1 MPIHDQG
8 YRRYEGHRV
17 PVGRAWWTM
26 ARMHLVTA
34 FKRRWFLMLVFAG
47 WARFLGYAGFYIVGP
62 VFIPQMSTFAE
73 MNPQVFRNFLNGQ
86 GFFVFLITIV
96 LGGLIADDRR
106 ANALQL
112 YLSKPLTRVEYILGK
127 AAPLLI
133 LILGLTLVPGLCLIL
148 LQIVFS
154 GSLSFLA
161 NNLFLL
167 PAITLASLI
176 RALLSTAMILA
187 LSSLSKS
194 RRFVAVMYAGII
206 FFTLAMQQV
215 LRGITGSRAWAAI
228 APSNMMDVLT
238 DWVFRV
244 RGPQPVP
251 VYVAVLVIV
260 GLIALSAWIL
270 ERKVRPVE
278 VVA

>member
-8 YRRYEGHRV
+8 YRRYQGRRV

-26 ARMHLVTA
+26 ARMHLITA
-34 FKRRWFLMLVFAG
+34 FKRRWFLLMLFAG
-47 WARFLGYAGFYIVGP
+47 WIQFFVMGLIIVAPVLFPQLSSFTSTTPQIFRDFLSR
-62 VFIPQMSTFAE
+62 Q
-73 MNPQVFRNFLNGQ
+73 Q
-86 GFFVFLITIV
+86 FFVFIITIV

-112 YLSKPLTRVEYILGK
+112 YLSKPLTRVEYIVGK

-133 LILGLTLVPGLCLIL
+133 LILGVTLVPAL
-148 LQIVFS
+148 LLLLVQIVFS
-154 GSLSFLA
+154 GSFSFLT
-161 NNLFLL
+161 NNLFVL
-167 PAITLASLI
+167 PAITLASLV
-176 RALLSTAMILA
+176 RALLSTFTILA

-194 RRFVAVMYAGII
+194 RRFVAIMYAGLI
-206 FFTLAMQQV
+206 FFTSSMHQV
-215 LRGITGSRAWAAI
+215 LRSITGSQAWAAI
-228 APSNMMDVLT
+228 SPGNMVDVFT

-260 GLIALSAWIL
+260 GLIAASLWVL
-270 ERKVRPVE
+270 ERRVRPVE
-278 VVA
+278 IVA

>member
-8 YRRYEGHRV
+8 YRRYQGRRV

-26 ARMHLVTA
+26 ARMHLITA
-34 FKRRWFLMLVFAG
+34 FKRRWFLLMLFAG
-47 WARFLGYAGFYIVGP
+47 WIQFFVMGLIIVAPVLFPQLSSFTSTTPQIFRDFLSR
-62 VFIPQMSTFAE
+62 Q
-73 MNPQVFRNFLNGQ
+73 Q
-86 GFFVFLITIV
+86 FFVFIITIV

-112 YLSKPLTRVEYILGK
+112 YLSKPLTRVEYIVGK

-133 LILGLTLVPGLCLIL
+133 LILGVTLVPAL
-148 LQIVFS
+148 LLLLVQIVFS
-154 GSLSFLA
+154 GSFSFLT
-161 NNLFLL
+161 NNLFVL
-167 PAITLASLI
+167 PAITLASLV
-176 RALLSTAMILA
+176 RALLSTFTILA

-194 RRFVAVMYAGII
+194 RRFVAIMYAGLI
-206 FFTLAMQQV
+206 FFTSSIHQV
-215 LRGITGSRAWAAI
+215 LRSITGSQAWAAI
-228 APSNMMDVLT
+228 SPGNMVDVFT

-260 GLIALSAWIL
+260 GLIAASLWVL
-270 ERKVRPVE
+270 ERRVRPVE
-278 VVA
+278 IVA

>member
-8 YRRYEGHRV
+8 YQRYQGQRV

-26 ARMHLVTA
+26 ARMHLITA
-34 FKRRWFLMLVFAG
+34 FKRRWFLLLVFAG
-47 WARFLGYAGFYIVGP
+47 WARFLGYAAFYIIGP
-62 VFIPQMSTFAE
+62 VFIPQMASFAQT
-73 MNPQVFRNFLNGQ
+73 NPQTFRNFLNGQ

-112 YLSKPLTRVEYILGK
+112 YLSKPVTRIEYILGK

-133 LILGLTLVPGLCLIL
+133 LILGLTLVPALCLIV

-154 GSLSFLA
+154 GSVSFLA

-167 PAITLASLI
+167 PAITLASLV
-176 RALLSTAMILA
+176 RALLSTFMILA

-194 RRFVAVMYAGII
+194 RRFVAIMYAGII

-215 LRGITGSRAWAAI
+215 LRAITGSRAWAAI
-228 APSNMMDVLT
+228 APSNMMDVFT
-238 DWVFRV
+238 DWIFRV
-244 RGPQPVP
+244 RTPQPVP

-270 ERKVRPVE
+270 ERRVRPVE
-278 VVA
+278 IVA

>member
-8 YRRYEGHRV
+8 YQRYQGHRL

-26 ARMHLVTA
+26 ARMHLITA
-34 FKRRWFLMLVFAG
+34 FKRRWFVAILLVG
-47 WARFLGYAGFYIVGP
+47 WIQFFVVALIIVAP
-62 VFIPQMSTFAE
+62 VFFPQLSGITSTT
-73 MNPQVFRNFLNGQ
+73 PLTFRDFLNRQ
-86 GFFVFLITIV
+86 SFFVFIITIV

-112 YLSKPLTRVEYILGK
+112 YLSKPLTRIEYILGK

-133 LILGLTLVPGLCLIL
+133 LILGVTLVPALGLLL

-154 GSLSFLA
+154 GSISFLA

-167 PAITLASLI
+167 PAIILASLT
-176 RALLSTAMILA
+176 RALLSTFMILA

-194 RRFVAVMYAGII
+194 RRFVAVMYAGIT
-206 FFTLAMQQV
+206 FFTLAMHQV
-215 LRGITGSRAWAAI
+215 LRSITGSRAWAAI
-228 APSNMMDVLT
+228 APSNMVDVFS

-244 RGPQPVP
+244 RAPQPVP

-260 GLIALSAWIL
+260 GLIAASVWIL
-270 ERKVRPVE
+270 ERRVRPVE
-278 VVA
+278 IVA

>member
-1 MPIHDQG
+1 
-8 YRRYEGHRV
+8 
-17 PVGRAWWTM
+17 
-26 ARMHLVTA
+26 
-34 FKRRWFLMLVFAG
+34 
-47 WARFLGYAGFYIVGP
+47 
-62 VFIPQMSTFAE
+62 
-73 MNPQVFRNFLNGQ
+73 
-86 GFFVFLITIV
+86 VFLITIV

-112 YLSKPLTRVEYILGK
+112 YLSKPVTRIEYILGK

-133 LILGLTLVPGLCLIL
+133 LILGLTLVPALCLIL

-154 GSLSFLA
+154 GSVSFLA

-167 PAITLASLI
+167 PAITLASLV
-176 RALLSTAMILA
+176 RALLSTFMILA

-194 RRFVAVMYAGII
+194 RRFVAIMYAGII

-215 LRGITGSRAWAAI
+215 LRAITGSRAWAAI
-228 APSNMMDVLT
+228 APSNMMDVFT
-238 DWVFRV
+238 DWIFRV
-244 RGPQPVP
+244 RTPQPVP

-270 ERKVRPVE
+270 ERRVRPVE
-278 VVA
+278 IVA

>member
-8 YRRYEGHRV
+8 YQRYQGQRV

-26 ARMHLVTA
+26 ARMHLITA
-34 FKRRWFLMLVFAG
+34 FKRRWFLLLVFAG
-47 WARFLGYAGFYIVGP
+47 WARFLGYAAFYIIGP
-62 VFIPQMSTFAE
+62 VFIPQMASFAQT
-73 MNPQVFRNFLNGQ
+73 NPQTFRNFLNGQ

-112 YLSKPLTRVEYILGK
+112 YLSKPVTRIEYILGK

-133 LILGLTLVPGLCLIL
+133 LILGLTLVPALCLIV

-154 GSLSFLA
+154 GSVSFLA

-167 PAITLASLI
+167 PAITLAALV
-176 RALLSTAMILA
+176 RALLSTFMILA

-194 RRFVAVMYAGII
+194 RRFVAIMYAGII

-215 LRGITGSRAWAAI
+215 LRAITGSRAWAAI
-228 APSNMMDVLT
+228 APSNMMDVFT
-238 DWVFRV
+238 DWIFRV
-244 RGPQPVP
+244 RTPQPVP

-270 ERKVRPVE
+270 ERR
-278 VVA
+278 

>member
-8 YRRYEGHRV
+8 YQRYQGQRV

-26 ARMHLVTA
+26 ARMHLITA
-34 FKRRWFLMLVFAG
+34 FKRRWFLLLVVAG
-47 WARFLGYAGFYIVGP
+47 WARFLGYAAFYIIGP
-62 VFIPQMSTFAE
+62 VFIPQMASFAQT
-73 MNPQVFRNFLNGQ
+73 NPQTFRNFLNGQ

-112 YLSKPLTRVEYILGK
+112 YLSKPVTRIEYILGK

-133 LILGLTLVPGLCLIL
+133 LILGLTLVPALCLIV

-154 GSLSFLA
+154 GSVSFLA

-167 PAITLASLI
+167 PAITLASLV
-176 RALLSTAMILA
+176 RALLSTFMILA

-194 RRFVAVMYAGII
+194 RRFVAIMYAGII

-215 LRGITGSRAWAAI
+215 LRAITGSRAWAAI
-228 APSNMMDVLT
+228 APSNMMDVFT
-238 DWVFRV
+238 DWIFRV
-244 RGPQPVP
+244 RSPQPVP

-270 ERKVRPVE
+270 ERRVRPVE
-278 VVA
+278 IVA

>member
-8 YRRYEGHRV
+8 YRRYEGKRV

-34 FKRRWFLMLVFAG
+34 FKRRWFLMMLFAG
-47 WARFLGYAGFYIVGP
+47 WIQFFVLALIIVAP
-62 VFIPQMSTFAE
+62 VFFPQLSGVTSTT
-73 MNPQVFRNFLNGQ
+73 PQTFRDFLTRQ
-86 GFFVFLITIV
+86 QFFVFIITIV

-112 YLSKPLTRVEYILGK
+112 YLSKPLTRVEYIVGK

-133 LILGLTLVPGLCLIL
+133 LILGVTLLPALCLLIV
-148 LQIVFS
+148 QIVFS
-154 GSLSFLA
+154 GSFSFLT
-161 NNLFLL
+161 NNLFVL
-167 PAITLASLI
+167 PAITLASLA
-176 RALLSTAMILA
+176 RALLSTFMILA

-194 RRFVAVMYAGII
+194 RRFVAVMYAGLI
-206 FFTLAMQQV
+206 FFTSSMHQV
-215 LRGITGSRAWAAI
+215 LRSITGSRSWAAI
-228 APSNMMDVLT
+228 SPGNMVDVFS

-244 RGPQPVP
+244 RAPQPVP

-260 GLIALSAWIL
+260 GLIAVSLWVL
-270 ERKVRPVE
+270 ERRVRPVE
-278 VVA
+278 IVA

>member
-1 MPIHDQG
+1 
-8 YRRYEGHRV
+8 
-17 PVGRAWWTM
+17 M
-26 ARMHLVTA
+26 ARMHLITA
-34 FKRRWFLMLVFAG
+34 FKRRWFLTVLFAG
-47 WARFLGYAGFYIVGP
+47 WVPFLGFAFYIVAP
-62 VFIPQMSTFAE
+62 VLFPQLSGLTSVT
-73 MNPQVFRNFLNGQ
+73 PQTFRNFLSWQ
-86 GFFVFLITIV
+86 QFFVFIITIV

-127 AAPLLI
+127 AVPLLI
-133 LILGLTLVPGLCLIL
+133 LILGVTLVPAVCLLL

-154 GSLSFLA
+154 GSFSFLT

-167 PAITLASLI
+167 PAITLASLT
-176 RALLSTAMILA
+176 RALLSTFLILA

-194 RRFVAVMYAGII
+194 RRFVAIMYAGLI
-206 FFTLAMQQV
+206 FFTSSMHQV
-215 LRGITGSRAWAAI
+215 LRSITGNRAWAAI
-228 APSNMMDVLT
+228 SPGNMVDVFT

-244 RGPQPVP
+244 RAPQPVP

-260 GLIALSAWIL
+260 GLIVVSLWIL
-270 ERKVRPVE
+270 ERRVRPVE

>member
-34 FKRRWFLMLVFAG
+34 FKRRWFLLLVFAG
-47 WARFLGYAGFYIVGP
+47 WVRFLGYAGFYIVGP

-228 APSNMMDVLT
+228 APSNMMDVFT

-251 VYVAVLVIV
+251 IYVAVLVIV

>member
-8 YRRYEGHRV
+8 YQRYQGQRV

-26 ARMHLVTA
+26 ARMHLITA
-34 FKRRWFLMLVFAG
+34 FKRRWFLLLVVAG
-47 WARFLGYAGFYIVGP
+47 WARFLGYAAFYIIGP
-62 VFIPQMSTFAE
+62 VFIPQMASFAQT
-73 MNPQVFRNFLNGQ
+73 NPQTFRNFLNGQ

-112 YLSKPLTRVEYILGK
+112 YLSKPVTRIEYILGK

-133 LILGLTLVPGLCLIL
+133 LILGLTLVPALCLIV

-154 GSLSFLA
+154 GSVSFLA

-167 PAITLASLI
+167 PAITLASLV
-176 RALLSTAMILA
+176 RALLSTFMILA

-194 RRFVAVMYAGII
+194 RRFVAIMYAGII

-215 LRGITGSRAWAAI
+215 LRAITGSRAWAAI
-228 APSNMMDVLT
+228 APSNMMDVFT
-238 DWVFRV
+238 DWIFRV
-244 RGPQPVP
+244 RTPQPVP

-270 ERKVRPVE
+270 ERRVRPVE
-278 VVA
+278 IVA

>member
-8 YRRYEGHRV
+8 YQRYQGQRV

-26 ARMHLVTA
+26 ARMHLITA
-34 FKRRWFLMLVFAG
+34 FKRRWFLLLVVAG
-47 WARFLGYAGFYIVGP
+47 WARFLGYAAFYIIGP
-62 VFIPQMSTFAE
+62 VFIPQMASFAQT
-73 MNPQVFRNFLNGQ
+73 NPQTFRNFLNGQ

-112 YLSKPLTRVEYILGK
+112 YLSKPVTRIEYILGK

-133 LILGLTLVPGLCLIL
+133 LILGLTLVPALCLIV

-154 GSLSFLA
+154 GSVSFLA

-167 PAITLASLI
+167 PAITLASLV
-176 RALLSTAMILA
+176 RALLSTFMILA

-194 RRFVAVMYAGII
+194 RRFVAIMYAGII
-206 FFTLAMQQV
+206 FITLAMQQV
-215 LRGITGSRAWAAI
+215 LRAITGSRAWAAI
-228 APSNMMDVLT
+228 APSNMMDVFT
-238 DWVFRV
+238 DWIFRV
-244 RGPQPVP
+244 RTPQPVP

-270 ERKVRPVE
+270 ERRVRPVE
-278 VVA
+278 IVA

>member
-8 YRRYEGHRV
+8 YQRYQGQRV

-26 ARMHLVTA
+26 ARMHLITA
-34 FKRRWFLMLVFAG
+34 FKRRWFLLLVFAG
-47 WARFLGYAGFYIVGP
+47 WARFLGYAAFYIIGP
-62 VFIPQMSTFAE
+62 VFIPQMASFAQT
-73 MNPQVFRNFLNGQ
+73 NPQTFRNFLNGQ

-112 YLSKPLTRVEYILGK
+112 YLSKPVTRIEYILGK

-133 LILGLTLVPGLCLIL
+133 LILGLTLVPALCLIL

-154 GSLSFLA
+154 GSVSFLA

-167 PAITLASLI
+167 PAITLASLV
-176 RALLSTAMILA
+176 RALLSTFMILA

-194 RRFVAVMYAGII
+194 RRFVAIMYAGII

-215 LRGITGSRAWAAI
+215 LRAITGSRAWAAI
-228 APSNMMDVLT
+228 APSNMMDVFT
-238 DWVFRV
+238 DWIFRV
-244 RGPQPVP
+244 RTPQPVP

-270 ERKVRPVE
+270 ERRVRPVE
-278 VVA
+278 IVA

>member
-8 YRRYEGHRV
+8 YQRYQGQRV
-17 PVGRAWWTM
+17 PVGRAWWTI
-26 ARMHLVTA
+26 ARMHLITA
-34 FKRRWFLMLVFAG
+34 FKRRWFLMLLFAG
-47 WARFLGYAGFYIVGP
+47 WARFLFYAFLIVGP
-62 VFIPQMSTFAE
+62 VFIPQMSAFSATTAQTF
-73 MNPQVFRNFLNGQ
+73 RDFLSGQ
-86 GFFVFLITIV
+86 AFFVFLITIV
-96 LGGLIADDRR
+96 LGGSIADDRR

-133 LILGLTLVPGLCLIL
+133 LILGLTLVPAFCLIL
-148 LQIVFS
+148 LQVVFS
-154 GSLSFLA
+154 GSISFLA

-167 PAITLASLI
+167 PAITLASLT
-176 RALLSTAMILA
+176 RALLSTFMILA

-194 RRFVAVMYAGII
+194 RRFVAVMYAGLT
-206 FFTLAMQQV
+206 FFTLAMHQI
-215 LRGITGSRAWAAI
+215 LRSITGSRAWAAI
-228 APSNMMDVLT
+228 APSNMVDVFT
-238 DWVFRV
+238 DWVFRI
-244 RGPQPVP
+244 RAPQPVP

-270 ERKVRPVE
+270 ERRVRPVE

>member
-8 YRRYEGHRV
+8 YRRYLGHRV

-34 FKRRWFLMLVFAG
+34 FKRRWFLMMLFAG
-47 WARFLGYAGFYIVGP
+47 WIQFFVMALIIVAPVLFPQLSGLTSTTPQTFRDFLTR
-62 VFIPQMSTFAE
+62 Q
-73 MNPQVFRNFLNGQ
+73 Q
-86 GFFVFLITIV
+86 FFVFIITIV

-112 YLSKPLTRVEYILGK
+112 YLSKPLTRVEYIVGK

-133 LILGLTLVPGLCLIL
+133 LILGVTLVPALCLL
-148 LQIVFS
+148 LVQIVFS
-154 GSLSFLA
+154 GSFSFLS
-161 NNLFLL
+161 NNLFVL
-167 PAITLASLI
+167 PAITLASLA
-176 RALLSTAMILA
+176 RALLSTFTILA

-194 RRFVAVMYAGII
+194 RRFVAIMYAGLI
-206 FFTLAMQQV
+206 FFTSSMHQV
-215 LRGITGSRAWAAI
+215 LRSITGSRGWAAI
-228 APSNMMDVLT
+228 SPGNMVDVFS

-244 RGPQPVP
+244 RAPQPVP

-260 GLIALSAWIL
+260 GLIAVSLWVL
-270 ERKVRPVE
+270 ERRVRPVE
-278 VVA
+278 IVA

>member
-8 YRRYEGHRV
+8 YQRYQGQRV

-26 ARMHLVTA
+26 ARMHLITA
-34 FKRRWFLMLVFAG
+34 FKRRWFLVVLFAG
-47 WARFLGYAGFYIVGP
+47 WVPFFFFALYIAGPLVM
-62 VFIPQMSTFAE
+62 PQLSGFTSVT
-73 MNPQVFRNFLNGQ
+73 PQTFRNFLNWQ
-86 GFFVFLITIV
+86 QFFVFIITIV

-133 LILGLTLVPGLCLIL
+133 LILGVTLVPA
-148 LQIVFS
+148 
-154 GSLSFLA
+154 GSFTFLSS
-161 NNLFLL
+161 NLFLI
-167 PAITLASLI
+167 PAITLASLT
-176 RALLSTAMILA
+176 RALLSTSMILA

-194 RRFVAVMYAGII
+194 RRFVAIMYAGLI
-206 FFTLAMQQV
+206 FFTSSMHQV
-215 LRGITGSRAWAAI
+215 LRSITGSRAWAAI
-228 APSNMMDVLT
+228 APSNMVDVFT
-238 DWVFRV
+238 DWVFRI
-244 RGPQPVP
+244 RAPQPVP

-270 ERKVRPVE
+270 ERRVRPVE
-278 VVA
+278 IVA

>member
-8 YRRYEGHRV
+8 YQRYQGQRV

-26 ARMHLVTA
+26 ARMHLITA
-34 FKRRWFLMLVFAG
+34 FKRRWFLLLVVAG
-47 WARFLGYAGFYIVGP
+47 WARFLGYAAFYIIGP
-62 VFIPQMSTFAE
+62 VFIPQMASFAQT
-73 MNPQVFRNFLNGQ
+73 NPQTFRNFLNGQ

-112 YLSKPLTRVEYILGK
+112 YLSKPVTRIEYILGK

-133 LILGLTLVPGLCLIL
+133 LILGLTLVPALCLIL

-154 GSLSFLA
+154 GSVSFLA

-167 PAITLASLI
+167 PAITLASLV
-176 RALLSTAMILA
+176 RALLSTFMILA

-194 RRFVAVMYAGII
+194 RRFVAIMYAGII

-215 LRGITGSRAWAAI
+215 LRAITGSRAWAAI
-228 APSNMMDVLT
+228 APSNMMDVFT
-238 DWVFRV
+238 DWIFRV
-244 RGPQPVP
+244 RTPQPVP

-270 ERKVRPVE
+270 ERRVRPVE
-278 VVA
+278 IVA

>member
-1 MPIHDQG
+1 VPIHDQG
-8 YRRYEGHRV
+8 YRRYQGQRV

-26 ARMHLVTA
+26 ARMHLITA
-34 FKRRWFLMLVFAG
+34 FKRRWFLVLVFAG
-47 WARFLGYAGFYIVGP
+47 FARFLGYAAFYIVGP
-62 VFIPQMSTFAE
+62 VFIPQMSNFAE
-73 MNPQVFRNFLNGQ
+73 LTPQIFRNFLNGQ
-86 GFFVFLITIV
+86 SFFVFLVTIV

-133 LILGLTLVPGLCLIL
+133 LILGLTLVPALCLIL

-154 GSLSFLA
+154 GSITFLV

-167 PAITLASLI
+167 PAITLASI
-176 RALLSTAMILA
+176 TRALVSTFMILA

-194 RRFVAVMYAGII
+194 RRFVAIMYAGII

-228 APSNMMDVLT
+228 APTNMMDVFT

-251 VYVAVLVIV
+251 VYVAILVIV
-260 GLIALSAWIL
+260 GLIVLSAWIL
-270 ERKVRPVE
+270 ERRVRPVE
-278 VVA
+278 VVS